1 MTAIAPTETETV
13 ADITVLPTARRRRPS
28 PDIASLARR
37 LSSWLIALAL
47 FCLLVILKG
56 KNPLS
61 ALWNMVHS
69 TADSRSMGD
78 VLVRAT
84 PFVLAGLAVA
94 IPARAGMVNVGGEG
108 QIVVGAVAAAG
119 VGLALD
125 QETSGAVAIV
135 LMLIASAVAGAVWGS
150 LAALMR
156 TALKV
161 PEAITTLLLNY
172 VAFDLM
178 LYLIYDAW
186 KDPNGTGQPTSRPLA
201 KGAQLPIIYGARVHL
216 GILIAGAAAVL
227 IWLALNRTSWGFR
240 LRVVGGNGEA
250 ARRAGLPVNR
260 LMISAM
266 AAGGALGGVAGM
278 VHFAGAEFSLR
289 QGMTAGFGYIAFL
302 ASWLGR
308 HQPLK
313 VVVGSLLLAF
323 LAVGGS
329 SLQIDSELPAATVNV
344 LMALVL
350 LAVLVNTAARGR
362 TRGATA

>member
-1 MTAIAPTETETV
+1 MTAIAPTETV
-13 ADITVLPTARRRRPS
+13 ADITVLPTAGRARPS
-28 PDIASLARR
+28 LDIMGLARR
-37 LSSWLIALAL
+37 LGSWLIALAL
-47 FCLLVILKG
+47 FCLLVAIKG
-56 KNPLS
+56 KNPLA
-61 ALWNMVHS
+61 ALWDMVHA

-119 VGLALD
+119 VGLAID
-125 QETSGAVAIV
+125 QDAPGALVIV
-135 LMLIASAVAGAVWGS
+135 LMLLASAFAGAAWS
-150 LAALMR
+150 ALAALFR

-201 KGAQLPIIYGARVHL
+201 KGAHLPIIYGSRVHL
-216 GILIAGAAAVL
+216 GILIAAAAAVL

-260 LMISAM
+260 LMMSAM
-266 AAGGALGGVAGM
+266 AAGGALGGIAGM
-278 VHFAGAEFSLR
+278 VHFSGAEFSLR
-289 QGMTAGFGYIAFL
+289 QGMTAGFGYTAFL

-350 LAVLVNTAARGR
+350 LAVLVNTASRGR
-362 TRGATA
+362 ARGATA

>member
-1 MTAIAPTETETV
+1 MTAIAPTDTV
-13 ADITVLPTARRRRPS
+13 ADVTVLPTAGRGRPS
-28 PDIASLARR
+28 LDVVGLARR

-47 FCLLVILKG
+47 FCLLVAIKG
-56 KNPLS
+56 KNPLA
-61 ALWNMVHS
+61 ALWDMVHA

-119 VGLALD
+119 VGLAID
-125 QETSGAVAIV
+125 QDAPGALVIV
-135 LMLIASAVAGAVWGS
+135 LMLLASAFAGAAWS
-150 LAALMR
+150 ALAALFR

-201 KGAQLPIIYGARVHL
+201 KGAHLPIIYGSRVHL
-216 GILIAGAAAVL
+216 GIVIAAGAAVL

-250 ARRAGLPVNR
+250 ARRAGLPVNK
-260 LMISAM
+260 LMMSAM
-266 AAGGALGGVAGM
+266 AAGGALGGIAGM
-278 VHFAGAEFSLR
+278 VHFSGAEFSLR
-289 QGMTAGFGYIAFL
+289 QGMTAGFGYTAFL

-350 LAVLVNTAARGR
+350 LAVLVNTASRGR
-362 TRGATA
+362 ARGATS

>member
-1 MTAIAPTETETV
+1 MTAIAPSETA
-13 ADITVLPTARRRRPS
+13 ADITVLPAATRPRPS
-28 PDIASLARR
+28 IDIASLARR
-37 LSSWLIALAL
+37 ARSWLLALAL
-47 FCLLVILKG
+47 FCLLVVIKG
-56 KNPLS
+56 KNPFS
-61 ALWNMVHS
+61 ALWDMVHS

-119 VGLALD
+119 VGLAID
-125 QETSGAVAIV
+125 QHANGALVIV
-135 LMLIASAVAGAVWGS
+135 LMLLASAAAGAVWAG
-150 LAALMR
+150 LAALLR

-201 KGAQLPIIYGARVHL
+201 KGAHLPIIFGSRVHL
-216 GILIAGAAAVL
+216 GIVFAGAAAVF

-260 LMISAM
+260 LMMSAM
-266 AAGGALGGVAGM
+266 CAGGALGGIAGM

-289 QGMTAGFGYIAFL
+289 QGMTAGFGYTAFL

-313 VVVGSLLLAF
+313 VVIGSLLLAF

-350 LAVLVNTAARGR
+350 LAVLANTASRGR
-362 TRGATA
+362 VRGATA

>member
-1 MTAIAPTETETV
+1 MTAIAPTDTETV
-13 ADITVLPTARRRRPS
+13 ADITVLPTAGRGRS
-28 PDIASLARR
+28 SVDIVALARR
-37 LSSWLIALAL
+37 LRSWLLALAL
-47 FCLLVILKG
+47 FCLLVAIKG
-56 KNPLS
+56 TNPLA
-61 ALWNMVHS
+61 ALWDMVYS
-69 TADSRSMGD
+69 TADARSLGD

-108 QIVVGAVAAAG
+108 QIIIGAVAAAG
-119 VGLALD
+119 VGLAID
-125 QETSGAVAIV
+125 QDAPGALVIV
-135 LMLIASAVAGAVWGS
+135 LMLLAAAFAGAIWSGI
-150 LAALMR
+150 AGLMR
-156 TALKV
+156 TTLKV

-172 VAFDLM
+172 VAFDVM

-201 KGAQLPIIYGARVHL
+201 EDAQLAIIFGNRVHL
-216 GILIAGAAAVL
+216 GIIFAGVAAVG

-260 LMISAM
+260 LMLSAM

-289 QGMTAGFGYIAFL
+289 QGMMAGFGYIAFL

-329 SLQIDSELPAATVNV
+329 SLQIDSDLPAATVNV

-350 LAVLVNTAARGR
+350 LAVLVNTASRGR
-362 TRGATA
+362 ARGATT

>member
-1 MTAIAPTETETV
+1 
-13 ADITVLPTARRRRPS
+13 
-28 PDIASLARR
+28 
-37 LSSWLIALAL
+37 
-47 FCLLVILKG
+47 
-56 KNPLS
+56 
-61 ALWNMVHS
+61 
-69 TADSRSMGD
+69 MGD

-108 QIVVGAVAAAG
+108 QIVIGAVAAAG

-125 QETSGAVAIV
+125 QDASGALVIV
-135 LMLIASAVAGAVWGS
+135 LMLLAAGLAGAVWS
-150 LAALMR
+150 ALAALMR

-172 VAFDLM
+172 VAFDVM

-186 KDPNGTGQPTSRPLA
+186 KDPKGTGQPTSRPLA
-201 KGAQLPIIYGARVHL
+201 EGAQLPIIFGSRVHL
-216 GILIAGAAAVL
+216 GIVFAAVAAAF
-227 IWLALNRTSWGFR
+227 IWFALNRTGWGFR

-266 AAGGALGGVAGM
+266 AAGGALGGIAGM

-289 QGMTAGFGYIAFL
+289 QGMTAGFGYTAFL

-329 SLQIDSELPAATVNV
+329 SLQIDSNLPAATVNV

-350 LAVLVNTAARGR
+350 LAVLVNTAARSR
-362 TRGATA
+362 TRGATS

>member
-1 MTAIAPTETETV
+1 MTAIAPSDTPT
-13 ADITVLPTARRRRPS
+13 DITVLPTAGRALPS
-28 PDIASLARR
+28 FDLASYARR
-37 LSSWLIALAL
+37 LGSWVLALAL
-47 FCLLVILKG
+47 FCALVGIKG
-56 KNPLS
+56 KNPFA

-69 TADSRSMGD
+69 TADARSMGD

-119 VGLALD
+119 VGLAID
-125 QETSGAVAIV
+125 QSANGALVIV
-135 LMLIASAVAGAVWGS
+135 LMLLASAVAGAIWAGI
-150 LAALMR
+150 AALLR

-186 KDPNGTGQPTSRPLA
+186 KDPKGTGQPTSRPLA
-201 KGAQLPIIYGARVHL
+201 KGAHLPIIFGSRVHL
-216 GILIAGAAAVL
+216 GIVIAAVAAVL

-260 LMISAM
+260 LMMSAM
-266 AAGGALGGVAGM
+266 AAGGALGGIAGM

-289 QGMTAGFGYIAFL
+289 QGMTAGFGYTAFL

-350 LAVLVNTAARGR
+350 LAVLANTASRGR
-362 TRGATA
+362 ARGATA

>member
-1 MTAIAPTETETV
+1 
-13 ADITVLPTARRRRPS
+13 
-28 PDIASLARR
+28 
-37 LSSWLIALAL
+37 
-47 FCLLVILKG
+47 
-56 KNPLS
+56 
-61 ALWNMVHS
+61 
-69 TADSRSMGD
+69 
-78 VLVRAT
+78 
-84 PFVLAGLAVA
+84 
-94 IPARAGMVNVGGEG
+94 
-108 QIVVGAVAAAG
+108 
-119 VGLALD
+119 
-125 QETSGAVAIV
+125 
-135 LMLIASAVAGAVWGS
+135 MLIASAFAGAVWAG
-150 LAALMR
+150 LAALLR

-186 KDPNGTGQPTSRPLA
+186 KDPKGTGQPTSRPLA
-201 KGAQLPIIYGARVHL
+201 KDAHLPIIFGNRVHL
-216 GILIAGAAAVL
+216 GIVFAGVAAVL

-260 LMISAM
+260 LMLSAM
-266 AAGGALGGVAGM
+266 AAGGALGGIAGM

-289 QGMTAGFGYIAFL
+289 QGMTAGFGYTAFL

-313 VVVGSLLLAF
+313 VIVGSLLLAF

-329 SLQIDSELPAATVNV
+329 SLQIDSGLPAATVNV

-350 LAVLVNTAARGR
+350 LAVLANTASRGR
-362 TRGATA
+362 VRGATA

>member
-1 MTAIAPTETETV
+1 MTAIAPRDTV
-13 ADITVLPTARRRRPS
+13 ADITVLPTAARRRPS
-28 PDIASLARR
+28 LDVGSLARR
-37 LSSWLIALAL
+37 LSSWVLALAL
-47 FCLLVILKG
+47 FCLLVVIKG
-56 KNPLS
+56 KNPLA
-61 ALWNMVHS
+61 ALWDMVHA
-69 TADSRSMGD
+69 TADTRSMGD

-84 PFVLAGLAVA
+84 PFVFAGLAVA

-108 QIVVGAVAAAG
+108 QIVIGAVAAAG

-125 QETSGAVAIV
+125 QDASGALVIV
-135 LMLIASAVAGAVWGS
+135 LMLLAAAVAGAAWS
-150 LAALMR
+150 AIAALMR

-172 VAFDLM
+172 VAFDIM

-186 KDPNGTGQPTSRPLA
+186 KDPKGTGQPTSRPLA
-201 KGAQLPIIYGARVHL
+201 DGAHLPIISGNRVHL
-216 GILIAGAAAVL
+216 GIVFAAVAAVG
-227 IWLALNRTSWGFR
+227 IWLALSRTSWGFR

-260 LMISAM
+260 LMLSAM
-266 AAGGALGGVAGM
+266 AAGGALGGLAGM

-289 QGMTAGFGYIAFL
+289 QGMTAGFGYTAFL

-313 VVVGSLLLAF
+313 VVIGSLLLAF

-329 SLQIDSELPAATVNV
+329 SLQIDSGLPAATVNV

-350 LAVLVNTAARGR
+350 LAVLVNAAARGR
-362 TRGATA
+362 AKGATT

>member
-1 MTAIAPTETETV
+1 MTAVVPKETM
-13 ADITVLPTARRRRPS
+13 ADVTVLPGAARKLPTF
-28 PDIASLARR
+28 DVVALARR

-47 FCLLVILKG
+47 FCLLVIIKG
-56 KNPLS
+56 KNPVA
-61 ALWNMVHS
+61 ALWDMVRA
-69 TADSRSMGD
+69 TADARSMGD

-84 PFVLAGLAVA
+84 PFVFAGLAVA

-125 QETSGAVAIV
+125 QDANGALVIV
-135 LMLIASAVAGAVWGS
+135 LMLLASALAGAVWAGI
-150 LAALMR
+150 AAVMR
-156 TALKV
+156 SALKV

-178 LYLIYDAW
+178 LFLIYDAW
-186 KDPNGTGQPTSRPLA
+186 KDPKGTGQPTSRPLA
-201 KGAQLPIIYGARVHL
+201 KGAHLPIISGNRVHL
-216 GILIAGAAAVL
+216 GIVFAAVAAVG

-250 ARRAGLPVNR
+250 ARRAGLPVNK
-260 LMISAM
+260 LMFSAM
-266 AAGGALGGVAGM
+266 AAGGALGGLAGM

-289 QGMTAGFGYIAFL
+289 QGMTAGFGYTAFL

-362 TRGATA
+362 AKGATS